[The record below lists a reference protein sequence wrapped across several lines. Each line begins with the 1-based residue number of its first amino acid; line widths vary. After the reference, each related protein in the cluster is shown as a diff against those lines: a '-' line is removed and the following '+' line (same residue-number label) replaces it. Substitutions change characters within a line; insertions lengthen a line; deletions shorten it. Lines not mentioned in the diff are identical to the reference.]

1 MNLISCR
8 FARREKGG
16 GVGGVGVGWTSW
28 LSFSILK
35 TKNDPTKREPGLSK
49 K

>member
-8 FARREKGG
+8 FVRRRRLG
-16 GVGGVGVGWTSW
+16 GGVGVGWTW
-28 LSFSILK
+28 LSFSASK